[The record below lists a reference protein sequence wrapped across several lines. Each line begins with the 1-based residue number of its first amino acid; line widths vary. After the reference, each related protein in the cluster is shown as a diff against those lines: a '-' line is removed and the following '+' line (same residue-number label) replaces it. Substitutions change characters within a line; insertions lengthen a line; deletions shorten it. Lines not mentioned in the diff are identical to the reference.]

1 MQLLTSQKQTLT
13 STLLHVVELAVILAA
28 VYGIAK
34 AFGLEQEPAVKDV
47 AILTVA
53 ALAKFV
59 RTSDT
64 CGVPDYVNL
73 NNK

>member
-1 MQLLTSQKQTLT
+1 MNLTSQKEALI
-13 STLLHVVELAVILAA
+13 STLLHVVELAVILTV

-34 AFGLEQEPAVKDV
+34 AFGVEQEPAIKDI

-59 RTSDT
+59 RASDS
-64 CGVPDYVNL
+64 CGVPDYVN
-73 NNK
+73 KQ